1 MPVAAGDFE
10 VTNWHAAEPWDDPGD
25 GEPTLGR
32 ATVDK
37 TFTGA
42 IDGTSV
48 AELLTAQGEHGEA
61 YCAVEKFEG
70 IVDGLAGSFVLEH
83 GGHRAAGVEPVSFG
97 FIVRGS
103 GTGELAG
110 ITGTANY
117 RHDESGA
124 VLTLSYELS

>member
-1 MPVAAGDFE
+1 MPVAEGEFE
-10 VTNWHAAEPWDDPGD
+10 VTLWDAAEPWDEPGGD
-25 GEPTLGR
+25 EPTLGR

-48 AELLTAQGEHGEA
+48 AELITAQGPGGEA
-61 YCAVEKFEG
+61 YAAIEKFEG
-70 IVDGLAGSFVLEH
+70 VVDGLAGSFVIEH
-83 GGHRAAGVEPVSFG
+83 GGHRAPGIEAAGFG

-103 GTGELAG
+103 GTGELTG
-110 ITGTANY
+110 ISGTAGY

-124 VLTLSYELS
+124 VLTLTYDLT